1 MSEMLNALDQ
11 WSFVALARHR
21 LREELDSCDVLAT
34 ELLLSINRASNLITY
49 DLEAS
54 VHRPEDRSWAAFR
67 MMYVLWLTGP
77 LESKK
82 LAELTGMSR
91 AAVSNLTG
99 PLVDQE
105 ILVKETHPEDGRS
118 VLLRLTET
126 GERVTRD
133 AYRRQN
139 ERERSWTNVLSEDEQ
154 HELVRLL
161 AKLADARSDFEHFQR
176 T

>member
-1 MSEMLNALDQ
+1 MPETLNSLDQ
-11 WSFVALARHR
+11 WSFVALAQRR
-21 LREELDSCDVLAT
+21 LRDELDSCDVLAT
-34 ELLLSINRASNLITY
+34 EVLLSINRASSLITY

-67 MMYVLWLTGP
+67 MMYVLWLAGP

-99 PLVDQE
+99 PLVEQGV
-105 ILVKETHPEDGRS
+105 LVKESHPEDGRS

-126 GERVTRD
+126 GETETRD
-133 AYRRQN
+133 AYRKQN
-139 ERERSWTNVLSEDEQ
+139 ERERAWTNVLSEDEQ
-154 HELVRLL
+154 RELIRLL
-161 AKLADARSDFEHFQR
+161 AKLADARSDFQHLQR
-176 T
+176 P